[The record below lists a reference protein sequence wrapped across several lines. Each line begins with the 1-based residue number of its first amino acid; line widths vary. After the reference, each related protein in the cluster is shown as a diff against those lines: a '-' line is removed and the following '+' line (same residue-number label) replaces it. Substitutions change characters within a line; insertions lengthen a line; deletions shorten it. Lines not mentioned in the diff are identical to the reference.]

1 MSAPPRPLI
10 LPRFAIPI
18 SLIVALLAVVSFA
31 AVACRG
37 KAHSGSQGAGPDVT
51 ATLGVVA
58 PVASGVAAP
67 AQEKTPAEDEDELE
81 EFVPTEEVS
90 ADKSVSFPVDI

>member
-18 SLIVALLAVVSFA
+18 SLIVAMLAVVAFA

-37 KAHSGSQGAGPDVT
+37 DTGAGSGEARPDLT

-58 PVASGVAAP
+58 PVAKGAAAP
-67 AQEKTPAEDEDELE
+67 GQEKTPAEDEDELE